1 MGKMLDEVERDEV
14 RKAAWA
20 IIKMVPWVQSKKGV
34 EYWQGVYE
42 ELIRISETGEP

>member
-1 MGKMLDEVERDEV
+1 MLDEAERDAV

-20 IIKMVPWVQSKKGV
+20 IIKTVTWVQSKKGV
-34 EYWQGVYE
+34 EYWQGVYK

>member
-1 MGKMLDEVERDEV
+1 MMLDKTERDEV

-20 IIKMVPWVQSKKGV
+20 IIKMLPWAQSKKGV

-42 ELIRISETGEP
+42 ELIRIAETGEP